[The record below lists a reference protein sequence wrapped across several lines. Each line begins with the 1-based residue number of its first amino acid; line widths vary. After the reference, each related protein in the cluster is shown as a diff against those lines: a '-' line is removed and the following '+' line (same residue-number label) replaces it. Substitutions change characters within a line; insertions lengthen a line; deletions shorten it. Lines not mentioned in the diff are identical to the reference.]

1 MDSAEQIRTDPDAGA
16 RRLVAD
22 LGPGLYAFALQLCGN
37 RTDADDLYM
46 RTLETALARIS
57 QQRGPSFPAWLRAIC
72 ANLWRM
78 DKRRSGV
85 PIAQEETL
93 ETVPDKGP
101 SPAEAAEAQSD
112 AAAVRI
118 AVARLPARYLKPVL
132 LRYWGG
138 FSHPEIAARI
148 GVSEGT
154 VKRLLFEARELVR
167 AELERSLER
176 NRK

>member
-1 MDSAEQIRTDPDAGA
+1 MDIAEQIRTDPDAGA

-46 RTLETALARIS
+46 RTLETAVRRIGR
-57 QQRGPSFPAWLRAIC
+57 QRGPAFSAWLRSIC
-72 ANLWRM
+72 MNYWRM
-78 DKRRSGV
+78 NRRRRSV
-85 PIAQEETL
+85 PIEPESELDA
-93 ETVPDKGP
+93 VRDKGP
-101 SPAEAAEAQSD
+101 TPAEAAEAQSD
-112 AAAVRI
+112 SDAVRA

-138 FSHPEIAARI
+138 LSQPEVAARI
-148 GVSEGT
+148 GVSVGT
-154 VKRLLFEARELVR
+154 VKRLLSEARELLR

-176 NRK
+176 KKQ

>member
-1 MDSAEQIRTDPDAGA
+1 MDIAEQIRTDPDAGA

-46 RTLETALARIS
+46 RTLETAVRRIER
-57 QQRGPSFPAWLRAIC
+57 QRGPAFSAWLRSIC
-72 ANLWRM
+72 TNYWRM
-78 DKRRSGV
+78 DGRRRSV
-85 PIAQEETL
+85 PIEPESELDA
-93 ETVPDKGP
+93 VRDKGP
-101 SPAEAAEAQSD
+101 TPAEAAEAQSD
-112 AAAVRI
+112 SDAVRA

-154 VKRLLFEARELVR
+154 VIRLLFEARELVR

>member
-1 MDSAEQIRTDPDAGA
+1 MDIAEQIQTDPDAGI
-16 RRLVAD
+16 RRLMTD

-37 RTDADDLYM
+37 RADADDLYM
-46 RTLETALARIS
+46 RTLEAAVRRIG
-57 QQRGPSFPAWLRAIC
+57 QQRGPTFSAWLRSIC
-72 ANLWRM
+72 ANFWRM
-78 DKRRSGV
+78 DRRRRNV
-85 PIAQEETL
+85 PIDPETSL
-93 ETVPDKGP
+93 ETIQDKGP
-101 SPAEAAEAQSD
+101 SPVEAAEAQSD
-112 AAAVRI
+112 AAAVRA
-118 AVARLPARYLKPVL
+118 AVARLPERHLKPVL

-138 FSHPEIAARI
+138 FSQPEIAARI